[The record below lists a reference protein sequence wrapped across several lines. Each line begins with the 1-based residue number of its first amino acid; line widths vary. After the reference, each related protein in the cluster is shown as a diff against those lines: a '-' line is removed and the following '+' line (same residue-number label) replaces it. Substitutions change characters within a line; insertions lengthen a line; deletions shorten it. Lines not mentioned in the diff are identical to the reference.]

1 MIVKQENGHI
11 ILQAETTEEQAQLKT
26 LLEEQNE
33 LIFQLRKTEKGPSF
47 FYLGPKETAC
57 NLSINVLFSRED
69 KQIQLISNLGHAPF
83 EMDGIEYASVEAFW
97 QSLKFEPEKR
107 DPLYS
112 LFGKEAKK
120 AGAREKYTKY
130 VSYKEQKVR
139 VGSSE
144 HWALMQRA
152 CEHKFEQ
159 HTAAREALLATGIR
173 PLYHKPRK
181 DSVTIPGPIMAG
193 IWMNIRSKLRREA
206 GLESDHLR

>member
-107 DPLYS
+107 EPLYS

>member
-1 MIVKQENGHI
+1 MIVKKENDNI
-11 ILQAETTEEQAQLKT
+11 ILQAETSDEQAQLEILTK
-26 LLEEQNE
+26 EQNE
-33 LIFQLRKTEKGPSF
+33 RIFQLQKTKEGISF
-47 FYLGPKETAC
+47 FNLGPKETAC
-57 NLSINVLFSRED
+57 NLAINVLFSSED
-69 KQIQLISNLGHAPF
+69 KQVQLISNLGHTPF
-83 EMDGIEYASVEAFW
+83 EMDGIEYACVEAFW
-97 QSLKFEPEKR
+97 QSLKFEEVKR
-107 DPLYS
+107 KEIFS

-130 VSYKEQKVR
+130 VSYKGQKVR

-144 HWALMQRA
+144 HWALMQKA

-159 HTAAREALLATGIR
+159 HTAARQALLGTGIR

-206 GLESDHLR
+206 GLKSPLLE